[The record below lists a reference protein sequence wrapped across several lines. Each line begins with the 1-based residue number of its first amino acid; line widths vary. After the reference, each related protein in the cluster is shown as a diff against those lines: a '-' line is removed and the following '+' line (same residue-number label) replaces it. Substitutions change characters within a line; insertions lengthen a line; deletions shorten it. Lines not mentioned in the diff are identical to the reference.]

1 MYWCNQ
7 GNFLTDNIRPLKF
20 EKYIVLIKIG
30 GVEYIHNMCSTMY
43 YTVQSPDVFQ
53 TLKIVGCR
61 IHEFTSVLLR
71 CFQADQLTNVVSDL
85 II

>member
-53 TLKIVGCR
+53 TLKLLDA
-61 IHEFTSVLLR
+61 EFMNLHQFYFAV
-71 CFQADQLTNVVSDL
+71 FKL
-85 II
+85 IS